1 MSDRFQFESGTVPLL
16 DGRLFTPTRDA
27 VQRWIVRS
35 PGYYRALGEDFEILY
50 ELHGAKFVFV
60 VYTCCTMNGLPSYV
74 ARRASG
80 GLWTGTVAVARQ
92 ATPSEALDWL
102 LEHNFQ
108 PPASL
113 AHLTAGRGI
122 VDPADRPAVD
132 ESALVWVWPLFP
144 LASDAGSN
152 LKIPADSEAL
162 GQPVDVGRRRYYV
175 PTAADVAVIA
185 KQLTDTDPT
194 NPSWPRIEAR
204 LIAAGRKR
212 ETLLILNAPTL
223 VGLLAESGG
232 ARGGGRKPD
241 TDEKADARLAE
252 AWATGQYPTIAELA
266 QAFGVRERDAQRG
279 LDRHRKRGT
288 RRVK

>member
-16 DGRLFTPTRDA
+16 DGRLFTPARDA

-74 ARRASG
+74 SRRASG

-113 AHLTAGRGI
+113 AQLTAGRGI
-122 VDPADRPAVD
+122 VDPADRPSVD
-132 ESALVWVWPLFP
+132 ESELVWVWPLFP
-144 LASDAGSN
+144 LARDAGSN
-152 LKIPADSEAL
+152 LRIPADSEAL

-175 PTAADVAVIA
+175 PTAADVNVIA
-185 KQLTDTDPT
+185 ERFTDADPA
-194 NPSWPRIEAR
+194 NPSWPRIEAT
-204 LIAAGRKR
+204 LIAAGLER
-212 ETLLILNAPTL
+212 ETLLTLNAPTL

-232 ARGGGRKPD
+232 ARRGGRKPD
-241 TDEKADARLAE
+241 TDEKADARIAE
-252 AWATGQYPTIAELA
+252 AWGTGQHRTVADLA
-266 QAFGVRERDAQRG
+266 HALGIGGAPSERSIRWG
-279 LDRHRKRGT
+279 
-288 RRVK
+288 